1 MIQAVIFDFDGTLY
15 DFAHLPRNLIL
26 SRPLDMFL
34 MKAER
39 TARRACKGRDFKT
52 RDALMS
58 EFTRA
63 MSELSKKSHEKIETW
78 YKTRYIQTMIRVL
91 SKKYTARRGT
101 EELFEAL
108 HKRGIKIAV
117 FSDYP
122 CVRERMSAIGL
133 GSDVQNTCA
142 VITSAQERGA
152 FKPAPRPFLEIAAE
166 LGVKSE
172 QCLVVGDR
180 ADTDG
185 KGAELSGMRFLQIES
200 NVPSFETAEFLS
212 QIER

>member
-52 RDALMS
+52 SDALMS

-63 MSELSKKSHEKIETW
+63 MSELSKKSHEKIKTW

-101 EELFEAL
+101 AELFEAL

-133 GSDVQNTCA
+133 GSDVQDNCA

-200 NVPSFETAEFLS
+200 NAPSFETAEFLS